1 MLSIIDGVFY
11 CLSAPPVVTHFVFR
25 FRRTSQGRIMT
36 PLIIAAA
43 QSISCAGDLAAN
55 ITRHQR
61 FIQVAAEQGVQLL
74 VFPELSLTGYERGLA
89 AGLAIA
95 PDASVLQ
102 PLRDFAREVGV
113 TTVVGMPIR
122 LPDDSPV
129 LIGALVLG
137 ADGSLGIYSK
147 QHLHPGEEVAF
158 APGTGGSTLTIGA
171 ETVALAVCADFSRA
185 SHAAAAAQQG
195 ADLYAAG
202 VLITENGY
210 AADTALLQGY
220 ASTHSMAVLMANHGG
235 TTGGW
240 ESAGRSAI
248 WASDGSLIAA
258 APGTGNL
265 MVIARR
271 NADGWKGQIVEVAQ
285 V

>member
-1 MLSIIDGVFY
+1 
-11 CLSAPPVVTHFVFR
+11 
-25 FRRTSQGRIMT
+25 MT

-43 QSISCAGDLAAN
+43 QSISIAGDLAAN
-55 ITRHQR
+55 IVWHQR
-61 FIQVAAEQGVQLL
+61 FMQLAAEQGVQLL

-89 AGLAIA
+89 AELAIA
-95 PDASVLQ
+95 PDAEVLQ
-102 PLRDFAREVGV
+102 PLRDLAREVGV

-122 LPDDSPV
+122 LSEDSPV

-158 APGTGGSTLTIGA
+158 APGTGGSTLTLGA
-171 ETVALAVCADFSRA
+171 DTVALAVCADFSHA

-210 AADTALLQGY
+210 APDTALLQGY
-220 ASTHSMAVLMANHGG
+220 ARTHAMAVLMANHGG
-235 TTGGW
+235 ATGGW

-248 WASDGSLIAA
+248 WASDGSLIASA
-258 APGTGNL
+258 SGTGNL
-265 MVIARR
+265 MVVARR
-271 NADGWKGQIVEVAQ
+271 NADGWKGQLVEVALG
-285 V
+285 

>member
-1 MLSIIDGVFY
+1 MLSITGGIFY
-11 CLSAPPVVTHFVFR
+11 RLSASPVVTHFVLR
-25 FRRTSQGRIMT
+25 LRTTSQGRTMT

-43 QSISCAGDLAAN
+43 QSISIAGDLAAN
-55 ITRHQR
+55 IVWHQR
-61 FIQVAAEQGVQLL
+61 FMQLAAEQGVQLL
-74 VFPELSLTGYERGLA
+74 VFPELSLTGYERELA
-89 AGLAIA
+89 AELAIA
-95 PDASVLQ
+95 PDAEVLQ
-102 PLRDFAREVGV
+102 PLRDFAREIGV
-113 TTVVGMPIR
+113 TTVVGMPI
-122 LPDDSPV
+122 LLSEDSPV

-158 APGTGGSTLTIGA
+158 APGTGGSTLIIGA
-171 ETVALAVCADFSRA
+171 DTVALAVCADFSHA
-185 SHAAAAAQQG
+185 SLAAAAAQQG

-210 AADTALLQGY
+210 APDTELLQGY
-220 ASTHSMAVLMANHGG
+220 ASAHSMTVLMANHGG
-235 TTGGW
+235 ATGGW

-265 MVIARR
+265 MVVARR
-271 NADGWKGQIVEVAQ
+271 NADGWKGQLVEVALG
-285 V
+285 